1 MEKIIF
7 WLKNN
12 WKQILLVVV
21 LVLGAGYVFE
31 IKEIKTNKEEKTE
44 VKSEVVE
51 NKSFEYKGKDGVD
64 ALSLLKEQTK
74 VEQDKSGMVVSIN
87 GRKAETEKREF
98 WGFYVNGKM
107 AEIGAA
113 DFKTK
118 NGDVI
123 NWKIENY

>member
-1 MEKIIF
+1 MKKLIS

-12 WKQILLVVV
+12 WKQIILLTV
-21 LVLGAGYVFE
+21 LVLGVGYVFE
-31 IKEIKTNKEEKTE
+31 IEGTKTGVKEKTE
-44 VKSEVVE
+44 IKSEVV
-51 NKSFEYKGKDGVD
+51 NDKNFEYKGENGKD
-64 ALSLLKEQTK
+64 ALTILKNKTA
-74 VEQDKSGMVVSIN
+74 VEQDKNGMVVSIN

-107 AEIGAA
+107 AQVGAA

-118 NGDVI
+118 DADVI

>member
-1 MEKIIF
+1 MEKIILE
-7 WLKNN
+7 LKKN

-21 LVLGAGYVFE
+21 LVLGVGYIFE
-31 IKEIKTNKEEKTE
+31 FKETKTNKKENVE

-51 NKSFEYKGKDGVD
+51 NKNFEYKGKEGKD
-64 ALSLLKEQTK
+64 ALSLLKEKTA
-74 VEQDKSGMVVSIN
+74 VELNDKGMVVLIN
-87 GRKAETEKREF
+87 GRKAEAEKREF

-107 AEIGAA
+107 AEVGAA

-118 NGDVI
+118 DTDVI